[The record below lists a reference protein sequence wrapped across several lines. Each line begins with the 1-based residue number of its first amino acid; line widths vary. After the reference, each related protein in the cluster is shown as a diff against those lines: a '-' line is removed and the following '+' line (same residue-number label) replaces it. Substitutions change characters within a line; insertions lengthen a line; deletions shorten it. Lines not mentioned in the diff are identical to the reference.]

1 VKFLPTELPGVIL
14 VEPDVYSDAR
24 GFFLESFHERKYRE
38 GGIDAVFVQDNHSR
52 SIQDTLRGLHA
63 QIARPQ
69 GKLVRVIEGE
79 VFDVAVDIRLGSPH
93 FAKFVATQLSAENFR
108 QLYIPPGFA
117 HGFFV
122 TSPVAQ
128 FEYKCTDFYEPGG
141 EVTVAWNDPDIGIPW
156 PARDPLLSDKDRKG
170 RRLRDLRDQLPVYEG
185 PGPDG

>member
-1 VKFLPTELPGVIL
+1 MKFLPTELPGVIV
-14 VEPDVYSDAR
+14 VEPDVYSDPR

-52 SIQDTLRGLHA
+52 SVQNTLRGLHA
-63 QIARPQ
+63 QIAKPQ

-93 FAKFVATQLSAENFR
+93 FAKFVATRLSAENFR

-122 TSPVAQ
+122 TSPAAQ

-156 PARDPLLSDKDRKG
+156 PVRNPLLSEKDGKG
-170 RRLRDLRDQLPVYEG
+170 RRLRDLREQLPVYGERG
-185 PGPDG
+185 PGG